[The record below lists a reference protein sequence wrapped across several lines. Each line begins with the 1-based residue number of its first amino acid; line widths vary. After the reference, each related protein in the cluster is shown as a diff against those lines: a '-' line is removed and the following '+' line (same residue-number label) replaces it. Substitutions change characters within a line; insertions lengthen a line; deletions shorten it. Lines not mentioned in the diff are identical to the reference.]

1 MAAVDIWT
9 IKHESGGSNGEDLND
24 CIILRTATYTELL
37 SPEGVPLAPRQDKVE
52 PPITFELFT
61 LPDAKDIKFTLTIN
75 RFDYGLLRDEAHGP
89 WNSIDKDNVPE
100 DGHWTGQA
108 GGGLEAKA
116 EKAASADTSY

>member
-1 MAAVDIWT
+1 MALDIYR
-9 IKHESGGSNGEDLND
+9 IKHEHGGSNGEKLND

-37 SPEGVPLAPRQDKVE
+37 SRDGTPLAPRQDKVE
-52 PPITFELFT
+52 PPITFDSFS
-61 LPDAKDIKFTLTIN
+61 LPDHLKIKFFLTIHT
-75 RFDYGLLRDEAHGP
+75 FDYGLLNNEAHGP
-89 WNSIDKDNVPE
+89 WNSVDDDNVPE